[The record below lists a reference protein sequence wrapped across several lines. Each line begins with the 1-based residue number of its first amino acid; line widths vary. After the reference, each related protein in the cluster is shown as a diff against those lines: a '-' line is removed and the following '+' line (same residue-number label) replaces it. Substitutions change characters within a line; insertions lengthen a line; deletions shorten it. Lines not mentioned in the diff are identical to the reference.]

1 MGEWREIL
9 TFPWSECQAL
19 SSDHHPPLQT
29 FSPLHLQRSL
39 PNATLSQP
47 LPQARVSDVRYAI
60 PINCKVR
67 TPKRMHVYF
76 VKLHSSLCS
85 SFRAEID
92 AYMSAYTSDVFRNNR
107 TREEK
112 ETPRK
117 LCQQNKAQ
125 GKSCQKAAH
134 TAWLTTDR
142 WEAQSTSTKDGDKLI
157 KKIAI

>member
-1 MGEWREIL
+1 MEEWREIL
-9 TFPWSECQAL
+9 TFPWSECRAL

-85 SFRAEID
+85 SFAQKSMPTCLPTLLMCFETTGRGKRKKLRGNFVNRIKPKERA
-92 AYMSAYTSDVFRNNR
+92 VRKPP
-107 TREEK
+107 TRHDWQRIAGK
-112 ETPRK
+112 RRAQAPKMETN
-117 LCQQNKAQ
+117 L
-125 GKSCQKAAH
+125 
-134 TAWLTTDR
+134 
-142 WEAQSTSTKDGDKLI
+142 
-157 KKIAI
+157 